1 MNTAILEMT
10 NSTWHT
16 LASMGIQKRNIK
28 VDYKRSLAFVKCT
41 EKEAATI
48 KSLIDSATIIKA

>member
-1 MNTAILEMT
+1 MNTAIIEMT

-16 LASMGIQKRNIK
+16 LVSMGIQKKNIK
-28 VDYKRSLAFVKCT
+28 LDKARSLVFVKCT

-48 KSLIDSATIIKA
+48 KILIDSATIIKA

>member
-1 MNTAILEMT
+1 MNTAIVEMT
-10 NSTWHT
+10 NGTWFT
-16 LASMGIQKRNIK
+16 LASLGIMPANVK
-28 VDYKRSLAFVKCT
+28 VDYKRSLVFVKCT

>member
-1 MNTAILEMT
+1 MHTAIIEMT
-10 NSTWHT
+10 NGTWFT

-28 VDYKRSLAFVKCT
+28 VDYKRSLVFVKCT
-41 EKEAATI
+41 NKEADTI

>member
-16 LASMGIQKRNIK
+16 LASMGIPKKNIK
-28 VDYKRSLAFVKCT
+28 LDKARGLAFVKCT